1 MDDRCGPCDVQSR
14 GGGGEIQPLEGVDP
28 GRGPAIEQR
37 ELVLVEGD
45 AKAGADT
52 ESGEGSEEMFDG
64 ADAKSMTGERGGAT
78 GGNDLEVMEG
88 HIEEAP
94 LKGEGSGARQELD
107 AHGVSRVEPEPAE
120 HYWFM
125 DSRNS

>member
-1 MDDRCGPCDVQSR
+1 
-14 GGGGEIQPLEGVDP
+14 
-28 GRGPAIEQR
+28 
-37 ELVLVEGD
+37 
-45 AKAGADT
+45 
-52 ESGEGSEEMFDG
+52 
-64 ADAKSMTGERGGAT
+64 
-78 GGNDLEVMEG
+78 VMEG